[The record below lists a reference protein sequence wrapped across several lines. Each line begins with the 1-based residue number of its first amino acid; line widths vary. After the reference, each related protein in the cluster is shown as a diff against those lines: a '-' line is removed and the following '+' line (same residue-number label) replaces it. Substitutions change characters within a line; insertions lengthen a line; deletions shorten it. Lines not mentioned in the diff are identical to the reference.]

1 MRDIAIVSF
10 AQRCNQ
16 PEWRE
21 GNDIELLIDPINEA
35 LGRVGMTRQDVI
47 DTFLAWAANNEDLL
61 DVTAPL
67 DGLMQAAHQV
77 WPCENS

>member
-35 LGRVGMTRQDVI
+35 LGRVGMTRQDVQF
-47 DTFLAWAANNEDLL
+47 T
-61 DVTAPL
+61 T
-67 DGLMQAAHQV
+67 G
-77 WPCENS
+77 